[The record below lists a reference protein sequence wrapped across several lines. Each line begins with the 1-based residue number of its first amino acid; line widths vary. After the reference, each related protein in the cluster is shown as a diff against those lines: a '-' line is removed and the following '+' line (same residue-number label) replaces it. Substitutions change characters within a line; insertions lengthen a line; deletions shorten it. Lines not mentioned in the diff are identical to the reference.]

1 MSNRSR
7 CKALRALLLVTI
19 AALAAIASPASADQV
34 ALDDG
39 QADWN
44 PACGAG
50 CSGFA
55 PFDIKRVT
63 VARDAGTLRFTF
75 EYWQP
80 LAGSIP
86 GDAAFE
92 IYTTSDTAGDPD
104 FYTTLAFGP
113 TRKALF
119 RRGHQVVTDV
129 VETTPNGTTHVL
141 EVPLSSIGDPSGFKF
156 IAFLPGENNPSGPYP
171 EMEKLDLVPN
181 NGFGQIGTS
190 PAPACSDGIDNDAD
204 SRIDFPADPGCTS
217 STDNDE
223 TNSTPAAPGTPSGG
237 GPGGPG
243 TTDTV
248 APTLNFVGAVKTQDV
263 DKLGLTLLLDE
274 IADVTV
280 TGSVGVPGASKVYRI
295 KKVTKRVAAG
305 KRTRIGLKIPK
316 KARKA
321 IKKAL
326 KRGRKLKAKL
336 RVTAQDLAGQRT
348 VKRPSIKL
356 KR

>member
-1 MSNRSR
+1 M
-7 CKALRALLLVTI
+7 L
-19 AALAAIASPASADQV
+19 
-34 ALDDG
+34 
-39 QADWN
+39 
-44 PACGAG
+44 
-50 CSGFA
+50 A

-63 VARDAGTLRFTF
+63 VARDAPTLRFTF
-75 EYWQP
+75 EYWQA
-80 LAGSIP
+80 LAPDIP

-92 IYTTSDTAGDPD
+92 IYTTSTTVGDPD

-119 RRGHQVVTDV
+119 SRGHQIVTDV
-129 VETTPNGTTHVL
+129 SEAMPNGTTHVL
-141 EVPLSSIGDPSGFKF
+141 EVPLSSIGDPTGFRF

-171 EMEKLDLVPN
+171 DMEKLDLVPN
-181 NGFGQIGTS
+181 SGFGEIGTP

-204 SRIDFPADPGCTS
+204 SKIDFPADPGCTS
-217 STDNDE
+217 STDSDE
-223 TNSTPAAPGTPSGG
+223 TDPSPGG
-237 GPGGPG
+237 GGTG

-248 APTLNFVGAVKTQDV
+248 APKLSLVGARKTQDV
-263 DKLGLTLLLDE
+263 DKLGLTVLLDE

-280 TGSVGVPGASKVYRI
+280 TGSVSVPGASKVYRI

-305 KRTRIGLKIPK
+305 TRTRIGLKLSK

-326 KRGRKLKAKL
+326 KNGQKLKAKL
-336 RVTAQDLAGQRT
+336 NITAKDLAGQRT
-348 VKRPSIKL
+348 VKRVSVKL

>member
-1 MSNRSR
+1 MSARTR
-7 CKALRALLLVTI
+7 IALTAAV
-19 AALAAIASPASADQV
+19 AALGLLAAAAPASADQV
-34 ALDDG
+34 ALDDA

-50 CSGFA
+50 CSMAA

-80 LAGSIP
+80 VYGATP
-86 GDAAFE
+86 ADAAFE
-92 IYTTSDTAGDPD
+92 IYTTSTTVGDPD

-119 RRGHQVVTDV
+119 KRGHQIVTDV
-129 VETTPNGTTHVL
+129 VESTPNGTTHVL
-141 EVPLSSIGDPSGFKF
+141 EVPLSSIGDPAAFRF
-156 IAFLPGENNPSGPYP
+156 ITFLPGENDPSGPYP
-171 EMEKLDLVPN
+171 DMEELDLVPN
-181 NGFGQIGTS
+181 TGFGQIGGS
-190 PAPACSDGIDNDAD
+190 GGPACSDGVDNDAD
-204 SRIDFPADPGCTS
+204 SKIDFPTDPGCSS
-217 STDNDE
+217 STDTDE
-223 TNSTPAAPGTPSGG
+223 TDGG
-237 GPGGPG
+237 G
-243 TTDTV
+243 TDTV
-248 APTLNFVGAVKTQDV
+248 APKLTLVGARKAQDV
-263 DKLGLTLLLDE
+263 DRLGLTVMLDE

-305 KRTRIGLKIPK
+305 KRTRIGLKLSK
-316 KARKA
+316 KARNA

-326 KRGRKLKAKL
+326 RNGRTLKAKL
-336 RVTAQDLAGQRT
+336 TITAKDLAGRRT
-348 VKRPSIKL
+348 VKRASVKL

>member
-34 ALDDG
+34 VFDDSQG
-39 QADWN
+39 DWN

-50 CSGFA
+50 CSGLA

-63 VARDAGTLRFTF
+63 VTRDAGTLRFTF

-80 LAGSIP
+80 AAPGIP

-92 IYTTSDTAGDPD
+92 VYTTSSTAGDPD

-119 RRGHQVVTDV
+119 RRGHQIVTNV
-129 VETTPNGTTHVL
+129 VETMPNGTTHVL

-171 EMEKLDLVPN
+171 EDEKLDLVPN
-181 NGFGQIGTS
+181 GIFGEIGAS
-190 PAPACSDGIDNDAD
+190 QAPACSDGIDNDAD
-204 SRIDFPADPGCTS
+204 SRIDFPADLGCTS
-217 STDNDE
+217 STDSDE
-223 TNSTPAAPGTPSGG
+223 ADPTSAASGALGG
-237 GPGGPG
+237 GSAGGAG

-248 APTLNFVGAVKTQDV
+248 APKLSFLGAGKTQDV

-274 IADVTV
+274 LADVTAI
-280 TGSVGVPGASKVYRI
+280 GSVRVPGASKAYKI

-305 KRTRIGLKIPK
+305 KGTRIGLKLSK
-316 KARKA
+316 KALKA
-321 IKKAL
+321 TKKAL

-336 RVTAQDLAGQRT
+336 VVTAQDLAGHRT

>member
-1 MSNRSR
+1 MSSRSR
-7 CKALRALLLVTI
+7 RSAVPALLVLTF
-19 AALAAIASPASADQV
+19 AALAAIAPPATADQV
-34 ALDDG
+34 VLDDG
-39 QADWN
+39 QYSGDWN

-50 CSGFA
+50 CSMFA

-63 VARDAGTLRFTF
+63 VARDAPTLRFTF

-80 LAGSIP
+80 LAGDIP

-92 IYTTSDTAGDPD
+92 IYTTSTTAGDPD

-119 RRGHQVVTDV
+119 SRGHQIVTDV
-129 VETTPNGTTHVL
+129 VDSTPNGTTHVL
-141 EVPLSSIGDPSGFKF
+141 EVPLSSIGDPTGFKF

-171 EMEKLDLVPN
+171 DMEKLDLVPN
-181 NGFGQIGTS
+181 SGFGEIG
-190 PAPACSDGIDNDAD
+190 
-204 SRIDFPADPGCTS
+204 
-217 STDNDE
+217 
-223 TNSTPAAPGTPSGG
+223 TPAAPVPPGG
-237 GPGGPG
+237 GGTGGPG

-248 APTLNFVGAVKTQDV
+248 APTLSFVDARKTQDV
-263 DKLGLTLLLDE
+263 DKLGLTLRLDE

-280 TGSVGVPGASKVYRI
+280 TGTVGVPGASKVYRI

-305 KRTRIGLKIPK
+305 KRTRIGLKLSK

-326 KRGRKLKAKL
+326 NRGQKLKAKL
-336 RVTAQDLAGQRT
+336 KVTAEDLAGQRT
-348 VKRPSIKL
+348 VRRPSIKL

>member
-7 CKALRALLLVTI
+7 RNALAALLVVTM

-39 QADWN
+39 QGDWN

-50 CSGFA
+50 CSTFD

-63 VARDAGTLRFTF
+63 VARETGTLRFTF

-80 LAGSIP
+80 IAADIP

-92 IYTTSDTAGDPD
+92 IYTTSTTAGDPD

-119 RRGHQVVTDV
+119 RRGHQLITDV

-141 EVPLSSIGDPSGFKF
+141 EVPLSSIGNPAAFRF

-171 EMEKLDLVPN
+171 EDEKLDLVPN
-181 NGFGQIGTS
+181 SGFGEIGATS
-190 PAPACSDGIDNDAD
+190 APACSDGIDNDAD
-204 SRIDFPADPGCTS
+204 GRVDFPADPGCTS
-217 STDNDE
+217 GADIDE
-223 TNSTPAAPGTPSGG
+223 TDSGPAPPGAPGGG
-237 GPGGPG
+237 GPGGTG

-248 APTLNFVGAVKTQDV
+248 APTLNFVGARKTQDV
-263 DKLGLTLLLDE
+263 DKLGLTLLINE

-280 TGSVGVPGASKVYRI
+280 TGSVAVPGTSKVHGI

-305 KRTRIGLKIPK
+305 KPTRIGLKLSK
-316 KARKA
+316 KASKA

-326 KRGRKLKAKL
+326 KGGQKLKAKL
-336 RVTAQDLAGQRT
+336 RITAQDLAGRRT
-348 VKRPSIKL
+348 VKRQSIKL

>member
-7 CKALRALLLVTI
+7 CKVLHALLVVIL

-39 QADWN
+39 QGDWN

-50 CSGFA
+50 CSMFA

-92 IYTTSDTAGDPD
+92 IYTTSTTAGDPD

-181 NGFGQIGTS
+181 VGFGEIGTPS
-190 PAPACSDGIDNDAD
+190 SPACSDGIDNDAD

-217 STDNDE
+217 ATDTDE
-223 TNSTPAAPGTPSGG
+223 ADPTPTPPGIPGGG
-237 GPGGPG
+237 GPGGVG

-248 APTLNFVGAVKTQDV
+248 APKLNLAGAGKTQDV

-295 KKVTKRVAAG
+295 TKVTRRVAAG
-305 KRTRIGLKIPK
+305 KRTRIGLKLSK

-326 KRGRKLKAKL
+326 KRGQKLKAKL
-336 RVTAQDLAGQRT
+336 TVTAQDLAGQRT
-348 VKRPSIKL
+348 VKRPSLKL